1 MTDSEST
8 IAPLTPEMESEY
20 QDQDHDHEQ
29 QQPNPTKKPTNNG
42 NTTTTTTNTNTNTLA
57 FSIWPPTQRTRD
69 AVVSRLVETLSK
81 QSILSKRYGT
91 LPSDEASSAARLI
104 EEEAFSTAAAS
115 ASAEDDGIEILQVY
129 SREISRRMLDTV
141 KARASSAAASSVV
154 DAGTAPQTPSLEA
167 ASATAASEDNSPT
180 VTES

>member
-8 IAPLTPEMESEY
+8 IAPPTPEMESEY
-20 QDQDHDHEQ
+20 QDHEQHQ

-42 NTTTTTTNTNTNTLA
+42 NTTAAAAANTNTLA

-69 AVVSRLVETLSK
+69 AVVARLVETLSK

-104 EEEAFSTAAAS
+104 EEQAFSAAAES

-141 KARASSAAASSVV
+141 KTRASSAAASSVV

-167 ASATAASEDNSPT
+167 ASATAASEDSSPT